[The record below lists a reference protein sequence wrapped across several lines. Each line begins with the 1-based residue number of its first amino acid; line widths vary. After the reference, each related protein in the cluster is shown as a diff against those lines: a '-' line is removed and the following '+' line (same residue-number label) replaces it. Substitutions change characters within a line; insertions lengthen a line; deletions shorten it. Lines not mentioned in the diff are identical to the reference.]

1 MKTEYQKG
9 LYTTPAIV
17 NRWTTK
23 VCAGLVIIVLLVTS
37 STVFAHHSWGAI
49 YNEGEPVSITAVI
62 TSTPYRNPHDRVDAT
77 ITNEAGETEEW
88 KIEWRGRRGAGGRG
102 RGEDGRGR
110 QVVEYDLN
118 IGDEVT
124 IEGVTARDPN
134 RLTIQMTKLTRISD
148 GMTIEASLGRERN
161 GADRG
166 EGRREGRGNR
176 RNQVVN

>member
-1 MKTEYQKG
+1 MNG
-9 LYTTPAIV
+9 V
-17 NRWTTK
+17 
-23 VCAGLVIIVLLVTS
+23 
-37 STVFAHHSWGAI
+37 
-49 YNEGEPVSITAVI
+49 
-62 TSTPYRNPHDRVDAT
+62 
-77 ITNEAGETEEW
+77 
-88 KIEWRGRRGAGGRG
+88 GRRGAGGRG